1 MKIVLLTHERE
12 LSRPTNTGCLALTHF
27 PEHCQQ
33 VIWSRVNPDP
43 ALQQACETGQALLMF
58 PAKDESNNDTEVLG
72 AGVMATKPT
81 WKTYS
86 ELDQIEAVANKQI
99 IILDATWQE
108 ARKMMRQSP
117 YLQQADRLALSVVG
131 DSSYQLRRNQLEG
144 GLCTIECVQLLFRQ
158 ASMLK
163 QAELLEVAFT
173 QFNQRR

>member
-1 MKIVLLTHERE
+1 MQIVLLTHERE
-12 LSRPTNTGCLALTHF
+12 LQRPTNTGCLALTHF

-33 VIWSRVNPDP
+33 VVWSRVHPDG
-43 ALQQACETGQALLMF
+43 ALLQACETGQALLMF
-58 PAKDESNNDTEVLG
+58 PAKDEANNDAVQLAE
-72 AGVMATKPT
+72 AVMAIKPT
-81 WKTYS
+81 WTSYS
-86 ELDQIEAVANKQI
+86 GLDQIEAVAQKQI

-117 YLQQADRLALSVVG
+117 YLQQADRLALSGAG

-158 ASMLK
+158 AGMLK
-163 QAELLEVAFT
+163 QAEQLEVVFT